1 MRTNKFA
8 GNLYIF
14 KELKKKG
21 YILFFVITFSV
32 GINRTVYGQ
41 SDSLSILP
49 KTLIDSV
56 GKKIADST
64 SQQKKGD
71 IETTITYSAKDS
83 IIFLMG
89 TKKLLLYGKGKVTYG
104 KINLESE
111 EIEIDYTKN
120 ELSAQGKTDSLGKA
134 IGNPVFTENTDK
146 YTAQRMRY
154 NYKTRRGKIRG
165 IITQQGEGFIHGEN
179 VKKNASDELFIKHAK
194 YTTCNL
200 AEPHFYF
207 AVTRVKLIPNKR
219 VIAGPFN
226 LNINGIPTPI
236 GFPFGYFPLPKDNT
250 SGIVSFKFGE
260 TALNGFFIGEG
271 GYYWHISDHLDMK
284 VTGDLFTLGGYRA
297 NFESNYSKRYAFNG
311 HITFGLSNKI
321 NGVGNGTGNSFT
333 WTHIPTPKG
342 LSSFSANVNISSFD
356 FNRNNSTNLND
367 FINPQFSSNVSFRT
381 GIRNTPITMGINLR
395 HNQNVTKRSMELTL
409 PEFSLNVGNV
419 YLFKKALN
427 AGNSWYENLSVNYN
441 FEGKYIISNND
452 FANPADNTTRLPF
465 TSENLDL
472 FIKNAKTG
480 AKHDARLQTNFKA
493 LNYLSVTPGFNYT
506 EFWYP
511 SQLVH
516 NYNST
521 SEKPELIDTLK
532 KFSRGY
538 TYTTSVAFST
548 TIFGTVKFRGRLQ
561 GIRHTLIP
569 NISINYNPDFS
580 KKGFG
585 SYNELIYTNSNGETK
600 NINQPKFNGYLYG
613 GPGAGRSG
621 SININLNNTLEIK
634 VKTKNDTTQKFKKIK
649 IFDNLTAST
658 NYNLLADSMNLST
671 ISLSTS
677 KTVGK
682 FNFNVTSVLDP
693 YLYEKTDTS
702 SKTLPIRTR
711 KYSLNENGSIGKITN
726 ATLSIGANL
735 NPFLKK
741 KNGNKTN
748 TPSNTLNYIDW
759 NIPWNLSLN
768 YNLTYTYLTTATK
781 SKFDGN
787 TVMING
793 NVSISPKWKIDI
805 RTSFN
810 IKTKT
815 LTDDTRLM
823 LVRDL
828 HCWELAMEWIPFGI
842 RASYSVQLRVKASIL
857 RDLKLEKNRSW
868 LYN

>member
-1 MRTNKFA
+1 M
-8 GNLYIF
+8 
-14 KELKKKG
+14 
-21 YILFFVITFSV
+21 
-32 GINRTVYGQ
+32 
-41 SDSLSILP
+41 
-49 KTLIDSV
+49 DSV
-56 GKKIADST
+56 GKKITDST

-146 YTAQRMRY
+146 YTAQQMRY

-200 AEPHFYF
+200 AEPHFHF
-207 AVTRVKLIPNKR
+207 AATRVKLIPNKR

-236 GFPFGYFPLPKDNT
+236 GFPLGYFPLPKDNT

-260 TALNGFFIGEG
+260 SAANGFFISNG

-297 NFESNYSKRYAFNG
+297 NFESNYNKRYAFNG
-311 HITFGLSNKI
+311 RIAFGLSNKI
-321 NGVGNGTGNSFT
+321 NGVANGSGNSFT
-333 WTHIPTPKG
+333 WTHMPTPKG
-342 LSSFSANVNISSFD
+342 LSRFSANVSISSFD
-356 FNRNNSTNLND
+356 FNQNNSANLNEVT
-367 FINPQFSSNVSFRT
+367 NPQSTSNVSFST

-395 HNQNVTKRSMELTL
+395 HNQNRKDRSMSLTL
-409 PEFSLNVGNV
+409 PEFSLNMGNV
-419 YLFKKALN
+419 YPFKKALN
-427 AGNSWYENLSVNYN
+427 PGNSWYENLSVDYG
-441 FEGKYIISNND
+441 FESAYVISNND

-480 AKHDARLQTNFKA
+480 AKHRAQLQTTFKI
-493 LNYLSVTPGFNYT
+493 LKHLSANPKFNYN

-516 NYNST
+516 SYNST
-521 SEKPELIDTLK
+521 SEKAEVVDTLR

-538 TYTTSVAFST
+538 SYTTSVTFST
-548 TIFGTVKFRGRLQ
+548 TIYGTAKFRGRLQ
-561 GIRHTLIP
+561 GIRHTVTPTIG
-569 NISINYNPDFS
+569 IGYNPDFS
-580 KKGFG
+580 KKEFG
-585 SYNELIYTNSNGETK
+585 SYNELIYTTPNGETK
-600 NINQPKFNGYLYG
+600 TINQSKFNGYQYG
-613 GPGAGRSG
+613 GGPSAGKSG
-621 SININLNNTLEIK
+621 SISFTLNNTLEIK

-649 IFDNLTAST
+649 IFDNLNAST
-658 NYNLLADSMNLST
+658 SYNLLADSMNLNT
-671 ISLSTS
+671 ITLSTN

-682 FNFNVTSVLDP
+682 FNFDINSTLDP
-693 YLYEKTDTS
+693 YLYEKRDTS

-726 ATLSIGANL
+726 ATLLIGANL
-735 NPFLKK
+735 SPFFKK
-741 KNGNKTN
+741 KNGNKAT
-748 TPSNTLNYIDW
+748 TPPNTLNYIDW
-759 NIPWNLSLN
+759 DIPWTLTLG
-768 YNLTYTYLTTATK
+768 YNLTYTYLTTAK
-781 SKFDGN
+781 SKFDGSS
-787 TVMING
+787 VRIKG
-793 NVSISPKWKIDI
+793 NVSITPKWKIDI
-805 RTSFN
+805 TTSFN
-810 IKTKT
+810 IQTKK
-815 LTDDTRLM
+815 LMDDTQLM
-823 LVRDL
+823 LIRDL
-828 HCWELAMEWIPFGI
+828 HCWELAIEWIPFGM

-868 LYN
+868 LL